1 LRRKLVPAVEYDRVE
16 AALKEAAYYEKTG
29 ESRVHCHLCPQEC
42 KISEGKRGFCRVR
55 VNNEGVLYSDI
66 YEHVLACNVDPI
78 EKKPL
83 YHFYPGKS
91 ILSIGTKGCNQRCD
105 FCQNWEMIETDV
117 PGTHITSDEIASM
130 ADRGGSIGVAYTYN
144 EPMMW
149 FEFVIECARKVRARG
164 LKNVLV
170 TNGSVNPEPL
180 EELIPFIDAM
190 NIDVKSMDP
199 EFYKKICKSKL
210 EPVLATC
217 RRARKDCHV
226 EITNLLIPGFN
237 DTDELIAGLVDFVEE
252 LGRDTPLHFSAYYPC
267 YKMTA
272 PPTPVST
279 LERARD
285 IARRKL
291 DYVYMGNV
299 RTEDAGKSCCP
310 ECGETVIERKGYITR
325 AVGLDGNRCAKCG
338 NDLPFVV

>member
-1 LRRKLVPAVEYDRVE
+1 MSAGGVECQPEGRFD
-16 AALKEAAYYEKTG
+16 LKEAAYYEKLEDG
-29 ESRVHCHLCPQEC
+29 RVHCHLCPQEC
-42 KISEGKRGFCRVR
+42 RIGKEKPGFCRVR
-55 VNNEGVLYSDI
+55 TNHDGVLYSDI
-66 YEHVLACNVDPI
+66 YEHILACNLDPI

-83 YHFYPGKS
+83 YHFYPGRS

-105 FCQNWEMIETDV
+105 FCQNWEMIESDAA
-117 PGTHITSDEIASM
+117 GTYITSDEITAM

-170 TNGSVNPEPL
+170 TNGSVNPGPL
-180 EELIPFIDAM
+180 EELIPYVDAM

-199 EFYKKICKSKL
+199 EFYKKICKSRL

-217 RRARKDCHV
+217 RRAKSDCHV

-237 DTDELIAGLVDFVEE
+237 DSDELIEKLVDFVVE

-279 LERARD
+279 IRHARD
-285 IARRKL
+285 LAARRL

-299 RTEDAGKSCCP
+299 RSEDGGDSCCP
-310 ECGETVIERKGYITR
+310 ECGETVVGRDGYITR
-325 AVGLDGNRCAKCG
+325 VTGLEGGKCAKCG
-338 NDLPFVV
+338 IELPFVV